1 VLALIRSRNPERQAK
16 ALVLGAD
23 EVLDTT
29 GSVQKIAAAVERLIG
44 AWCAPL
50 GALVRTSNLLLALIH
65 PTS

>member
-29 GSVQKIAAAVERLIG
+29 GSVEKIAAAVERLIG

-50 GALVRTSNLLLALIH
+50 G
-65 PTS
+65 P